1 MSMTFMFVKQ
11 NGCFG
16 TEIKK
21 YHLWLAGRRQI
32 QNGGLGHRQAV
43 LLLRTVGHG
52 WALKRPQNTHT
63 RIQEKA
69 TAEGV
74 KI

>member
-1 MSMTFMFVKQ
+1 MYVKQ
-11 NGCFG
+11 KGCFG

-21 YHLWLAGRRQI
+21 HPSVAHLWLAGRRKVQD
-32 QNGGLGHRQAV
+32 GGLGHRQAV

-63 RIQEKA
+63 RIQEQA
-69 TAEGV
+69 TAGGC
-74 KI
+74 